1 MDFLKKLTPLDWGI
15 AAGLALLLFR
25 KKGGSGGNGAKT
37 VTMENLPTDFY
48 QRAINSD
55 LTFIYIES
63 GSPDS
68 MTIDNIVQAMQ
79 KILSEHNL
87 KNVNFWFADYNL
99 GQSPVHPAWNFSH
112 TTTGDFIIVSGN
124 FVMNATPTIPDTDD
138 LTYLNIKTVLAAN
151 GK

>member
-15 AAGLALLLFR
+15 AAGLAFLLFR
-25 KKGGSGGNGAKT
+25 KKGGSGGKKT

-48 QRAINSD
+48 QRATNSD
-55 LTFIYIES
+55 LTLIYIES

-68 MTIDNIVQAMQ
+68 MTVDNIEQAM
-79 KILSEHNL
+79 KRILSEYNL
-87 KNVNFWFADYNL
+87 KNVNFWYADYSL

-124 FVMNATPTIPDTDD
+124 FFMNLIPRFPDTDD
-138 LTYLNIKTVLAAN
+138 WTYNNIKLVLESN